1 MAKVDTIFG
10 EGAYEDEAPL
20 TQEEAQTLLHFNEH
34 DILKELTS
42 KSLADHRTEIIEV
55 LLGRTK
61 FSFRIRALSE
71 KEWDRCRERNTKYV
85 KNRKLGNMR
94 FADTTDLAMYHSD
107 LIYTATVDE
116 DKAKIWDN
124 KNLWKPVNAVT
135 GVDMIEKLIPYAG
148 KKQDIVGRIERLSGF
163 DEDAEIEFEEAI
175 KNS

>member
-1 MAKVDTIFG
+1 MAKIDIFG
-10 EGAYEDEAPL
+10 EGAHEDEAPL
-20 TQEEAQTLLHFNEH
+20 TQEEAQTLIVFNEA

-42 KSLADHRTEIIEV
+42 KSFADHRTEIIEV

-71 KEWDRCRERNTKYV
+71 KEWDRCRERNTKYI
-85 KNRKLGNMR
+85 KNRRLGNMR
-94 FADTTDLAMYHSD
+94 LPDTTDTAMYHSD

-124 KNLWKPVNAVT
+124 KNLWRPVNAIT
-135 GVDMIEKLIPYAG
+135 GVDMVEKLIPYAG

-163 DEDAEIEFEEAI
+163 DEDAESEFEEAI